1 MPRNQDK
8 IMISFELPKDLIA
21 KLDERADAYAMS
33 RSAYLRLLIV
43 QDAQKAEAK

>member
-8 IMISFELPKDLIA
+8 IMISLELPKDLIA
-21 KLDERADAYAMS
+21 KLDARADAYAMS

-43 QDAQKAEAK
+43 QDLQKAEAQ